1 MFISFLGTPLHQP
14 EEDQL
19 ILPNAL
25 QQQQAQNQQNS
36 SQVPP
41 LAPMGGLTPT
51 LGLGMGHAMS
61 IQPTKYVTGFA
72 MPISSVTS
80 QTPVSKYSF
89 TRCIQMYK
97 LYPKYKSYLQ
107 IHLLKFLWVLIQIED
122 SLSSSNFSKRL
133 LLLPNVCKQ
142 LLLNVLNYN
151 IVHEIN
157 VWFQSFPMFLVH
169 FK

>member
-1 MFISFLGTPLHQP
+1 MFILFLGTPLHQP

-25 QQQQAQNQQNS
+25 QQQQSQNQQQN

-72 MPISSVTS
+72 LPISSVTP
-80 QTPVSKYSF
+80 QTPVRECSF
-89 TRCIQMYK
+89 AYR
-97 LYPKYKSYLQ
+97 
-107 IHLLKFLWVLIQIED
+107 F
-122 SLSSSNFSKRL
+122 
-133 LLLPNVCKQ
+133 
-142 LLLNVLNYN
+142 LNY
-151 IVHEIN
+151 IPLTDHIN
-157 VWFQSFPMFLVH
+157 L
-169 FK
+169 